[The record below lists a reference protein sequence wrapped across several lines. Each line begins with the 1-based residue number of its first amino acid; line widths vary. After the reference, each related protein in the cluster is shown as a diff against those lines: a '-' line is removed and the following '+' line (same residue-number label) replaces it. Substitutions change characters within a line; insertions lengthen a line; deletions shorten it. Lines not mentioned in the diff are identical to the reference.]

1 LQESKLKTLKTVV
14 AVAVGAL
21 ALSLN
26 GAPGAEFGFN
36 QAAAQESVRK
46 EVGTPLTEA
55 SRLVKAGK
63 FKDALG
69 KLRDAEAVG
78 GRTAAENNA
87 IEGVRFSAAMGANE
101 PDTMARSF
109 EVLKGAGKLSQA
121 QQLQYMEAIAGTY
134 LRNKDN
140 GKALTWSQR
149 YFKEGGSSATMKQVQ
164 QNAQFLSGDMTST
177 IKDTLDELAA
187 DERAGR
193 TPAKDKLNLL
203 LFAAQ
208 KKGDAHAESVAT
220 EKLLNFYPDP
230 KLWAQILGSLP
241 QKKSFDSSRYALDLY
256 RLRLATG
263 NMSRGAED
271 YMEMA
276 QLAAQA
282 GYPEEGKQVVDKG
295 MAAGVLG
302 QGAEGARHKRLADL
316 MVKKIGE
323 AKANAAANEKAAE
336 DAKDGNA
343 FVTLGLANAFGGN
356 AKKGITQIE
365 QGIAKGNLKRPEDAK
380 LYLGLAYQ
388 LAGES
393 AKAQAAW
400 KSVKGNEGAAD
411 LARLWV
417 IQSRSA
423 KR

>member
-1 LQESKLKTLKTVV
+1 MKTLKTMV

-26 GAPGAEFGFN
+26 GAPGAGFGFS
-36 QAAAQESVRK
+36 QASAQESVRK
-46 EVGTPLTEA
+46 EVGVPLTEA
-55 SRLVKAGK
+55 SRFVKAGK
-63 FKDALG
+63 YKEALA

-78 GRTAAENNA
+78 GRTAGENNA

-109 EVLKGAGKLSQA
+109 EALKGAGKLSQA

-134 LRNKDN
+134 LRGKDN
-140 GKALTWSQR
+140 GKALTWAQR
-149 YFKEGGSSATMKQVQ
+149 YFKEGGNSATMKQVL
-164 QNAQFLSGDMTST
+164 QNAQFLSGDMTGT
-177 IKDTLDELAA
+177 IKDTLEEIAA
-187 DERAGR
+187 DERAGK
-193 TPAKDKLNLL
+193 TPSRDKLNLL

-208 KKGDAHAESVAT
+208 KKGDVNAESVAT
-220 EKLLNFYPDP
+220 EKLLNYYPDP

-241 QKKSFDSSRYALDLY
+241 QKKSFATDKYQLDLY

-263 NMSRGAED
+263 NMREAND

-316 MVKKIGE
+316 MVKKIAE
-323 AKANAAANEKAAE
+323 NKAAAAANEKAAE
-336 DAKDGNA
+336 EAKDGNA
-343 FVTLGLANAFGGN
+343 FVTLGLSTAFGGDV
-356 AKKGITQIE
+356 KKGVSQIE

-380 LYLGLAYQ
+380 LYLGLAYY
-388 LAGES
+388 LGGDS
-393 AKAQAAW
+393 AKAISSW
-400 KSVKGNEGAAD
+400 KTVRGTDGSAD
-411 LARLWV
+411 LARLWI
-417 IQSRSA
+417 IQARS
-423 KR
+423 KH

>member
-1 LQESKLKTLKTVV
+1 MLKTLKTVV

-26 GAPGAEFGFN
+26 GAPGAGFGFS
-36 QAAAQESVRK
+36 QAVAQETVRK
-46 EVGTPLTEA
+46 EVGTPLGEA
-55 SRLVKAGK
+55 SKLVKAGK
-63 FKDALG
+63 YKEALG

-78 GRTAAENNA
+78 GRTAGENNA
-87 IEGVRFSAAMGANE
+87 IEGVRFSAAMGASE
-101 PDTMARSF
+101 PDTMVRSF
-109 EVLKGAGKLSQA
+109 DVLKGAGKLSAA
-121 QQLQYMEAIAGTY
+121 QQLQYIEAIAGTY
-134 LRNKDN
+134 LRARENA
-140 GKALTWSQR
+140 KALTWAQR
-149 YFKEGGSSATMKQVQ
+149 YFKEGGSSPTMKQVLQ
-164 QNAQFLSGDMTST
+164 TAQFQSGDMTSA
-177 IKDTLDELAA
+177 IKDTLEEIAA
-187 DERAGR
+187 DEKTGRAPG
-193 TPAKDKLNLL
+193 KDKLNLL
-203 LFAAQ
+203 LYAAQ
-208 KKGDAHAESVAT
+208 KKGDANAEAIAT
-220 EKLLNFYPDP
+220 EKLLNYYPDP
-230 KLWAQILGSLP
+230 KLWAQILGGLP

-295 MAAGVLG
+295 LAAGVLG

-316 MVKKIGE
+316 MVKKIAE
-323 AKANAAANEKAAE
+323 AKAAAAANEKAAA

-356 AKKGITQIE
+356 AKKGVEQIQ
-365 QGIAKGNLKRPEDAK
+365 QGIEKGNLKRPEDAK

-388 LAGES
+388 LGGEH

-400 KSVKGNEGAAD
+400 KSTKGTEGAAD

-417 IQSRSA
+417 IQSK

>member
-1 LQESKLKTLKTVV
+1 MKTLKTVV

-26 GAPGAEFGFN
+26 GAPGAAFGIN
-36 QAAAQESVRK
+36 QASAQESVRK
-46 EVGTPLTEA
+46 EVGTPLTAA
-55 SRLVKAGK
+55 SGFVKAGK
-63 FKDALG
+63 YKEALA

-101 PDTMARSF
+101 PDTMVRSF
-109 EVLKGAGKLSQA
+109 ETLKGAGKLSQA

-134 LRNKDN
+134 LRGGNAA
-140 GKALTWSQR
+140 KALEWANKYFAAGGNSQ
-149 YFKEGGSSATMKQVQ
+149 TVKQVQ
-164 QNAQFLSGDMTST
+164 QQAQFKSGDVSGFL
-177 IKDTLDELAA
+177 KDTLAEIQSDEK
-187 DERAGR
+187 AGR
-193 TPAKDKLNLL
+193 APAKDKLTNLL
-203 LFAAQ
+203 WAAQ
-208 KKGDAHAESVAT
+208 KKGDASAEALAT
-220 EKLLNFYPDP
+220 EKLLNYYPDP

-241 QKKSFDSSRYALDLY
+241 EKKAFDGSRYALDLY

-263 NMSRGAED
+263 NMREAND

-295 MAAGVLG
+295 FAAGVLG

-316 MVKKIGE
+316 MTKKIAE
-323 AKANAAANEKAAE
+323 AKASAAENEKAASS
-336 DAKDGNA
+336 AKDGNE
-343 FVTLGLANAFGGN
+343 FVKLGLANAFGGN
-356 AKKGITQIE
+356 ARKGIDQIE

-388 LAGES
+388 LAGDT

-400 KSVKGNEGAAD
+400 KSVKGTEGAAD
-411 LARLWV
+411 LARLWI
-417 IQSRSA
+417 IQS
-423 KR
+423 KKH

>member
-1 LQESKLKTLKTVV
+1 MKTLKTVV

-26 GAPGAEFGFN
+26 GAPGAEFGFS
-36 QAAAQESVRK
+36 QAAAQDSVRK
-46 EVGTPLTEA
+46 EVGTPLQDA
-55 SRLVKAGK
+55 NKLLRAGK
-63 FKDALG
+63 AKEALA
-69 KLRDAEAVG
+69 KVRDAEAVG

-87 IEGVRFSAAMGANE
+87 IEGIRFSAAMVANE
-101 PDTMARSF
+101 PDTMVRSF
-109 EVLKGAGKLSQA
+109 EALKGAGKLSGA

-134 LRNKDN
+134 LR
-140 GKALTWSQR
+140 GGSAAKALEWANK
-149 YFKEGGSSATMKQVQ
+149 YFAAGGNSPTVKQVQ
-164 QNAQFLSGDMTST
+164 QQAQFKSGDVTGFM
-177 IKDTLDELAA
+177 KDTLAEIQSDEK
-187 DERAGR
+187 AGR
-193 TPAKDKLNLL
+193 APARDKLTNLL
-203 LFAAQ
+203 WAAQ
-208 KKGDAHAESVAT
+208 KKGDANAEALAT
-220 EKLLNFYPDP
+220 EKLLNYYPDP
-230 KLWAQILGSLP
+230 KLWAQILGGLP
-241 QKKSFDSSRYALDLY
+241 EKKSFDSSRYALDLY
-256 RLRLATG
+256 RLRLATN

-295 MAAGVLG
+295 LAAGVLG

-316 MVKKIGE
+316 MIKKIGE

-356 AKKGITQIE
+356 AKKGIAQIE

-380 LYLGLAYQ
+380 LYLGLAHQ
-388 LAGES
+388 LAGETS
-393 AKAQAAW
+393 KAQAAW
-400 KSVKGNEGAAD
+400 RSVKGSEGAAD

-417 IQSRSA
+417 VYSR

>member
-1 LQESKLKTLKTVV
+1 MKNLKTVV
-14 AVAVGAL
+14 AIAVGVV

-26 GAPGAEFGFN
+26 GAPGAEFGFS
-36 QAAAQESVRK
+36 QASAQDSVRK

-55 SRLVKAGK
+55 SRLLKAGK
-63 FKDALG
+63 AKEALA

-87 IEGVRFSAAMGANE
+87 IEGVRFSAAMVANE

-109 EVLKGAGKLSQA
+109 ETLKGAGKLSGA

-134 LRNKDN
+134 LRNRDS
-140 GKALTWSQR
+140 GKALTWAQR
-149 YFKEGGSSATMKQVQ
+149 YFKEGGNSATMKQVQ
-164 QNAQFLSGDMTST
+164 QNAQFASGDMTGA
-177 IKDTLDELAA
+177 IKDTLEEISA

-193 TPAKDKLNLL
+193 APAKDKLNLL
-203 LFAAQ
+203 LYAAQ
-208 KKGDAHAESVAT
+208 KKGDANAEGIAT
-220 EKLLNFYPDP
+220 EKLLNYYPDP
-230 KLWAQILGSLP
+230 KLWAQILGGLP

-256 RLRLATG
+256 RLRLVTG

-295 MAAGVLG
+295 FAANVLG

-316 MVKKIGE
+316 MVKKIAE
-323 AKANAAANEKAAE
+323 AKAAAATNEKAAA

-343 FVTLGLANAFGGN
+343 FVALGLANAFGGN
-356 AKKGITQIE
+356 AKKGVDQIE
-365 QGIAKGNLKRPEDAK
+365 QGIAKGGLKRPEDAK
-380 LYLGLAYQ
+380 LYLGLAHQ
-388 LAGES
+388 LAGDH

-400 KSVKGNEGAAD
+400 KSVKGTEGAAD
-411 LARLWV
+411 LARLWIV
-417 IQSRSA
+417 QSR

>member
-1 LQESKLKTLKTVV
+1 LQESKLKNLKTVV
-14 AVAVGAL
+14 AVAVGVL

-26 GAPGAEFGFN
+26 GAPGAEFGFS
-36 QAAAQESVRK
+36 QAAAQDSVRK
-46 EVGTPLTEA
+46 EVGTPLQDA
-55 SRLVKAGK
+55 SKLLKAGK
-63 FKDALG
+63 AKEALA

-87 IEGVRFSAAMGANE
+87 IEGIRFSAAMVANE
-101 PDTMARSF
+101 PDTMVRSF
-109 EVLKGAGKLSQA
+109 EALKGAGKLSGA
-121 QQLQYMEAIAGTY
+121 QQLQYIEAIAGTY
-134 LRNKDN
+134 LRNRDN
-140 GKALTWSQR
+140 GKALTWAQR
-149 YFKEGGSSATMKQVQ
+149 YFKEGGNSPAMKQVL
-164 QNAQFLSGDMTST
+164 QNAQFASGDMTGA
-177 IKDTLDELAA
+177 IKDTLEEISA

-193 TPAKDKLNLL
+193 APSKDKLNLL
-203 LFAAQ
+203 LYAAQ
-208 KKGDAHAESVAT
+208 KKGDSSAEAVAT
-220 EKLLNFYPDP
+220 ETLLNYYPDP
-230 KLWAQILGSLP
+230 KLWNQILGGLP
-241 QKKSFDSSRYALDLY
+241 QKKSFDGSRYALDLY
-256 RLRLATG
+256 RLRLVTG

-295 MAAGVLG
+295 FAANVLG

-316 MVKKIGE
+316 MVKKIAE
-323 AKANAAANEKAAE
+323 AKAAAAVNEKAAA

-356 AKKGITQIE
+356 AKKGVEQIQ
-365 QGIAKGNLKRPEDAK
+365 QGIEKGNLKRPEDAK

-388 LAGES
+388 LAGDS
-393 AKAQAAW
+393 SKAQSAW

-417 IQSRSA
+417 IQSR

>member
-1 LQESKLKTLKTVV
+1 MKTLKTMV

-26 GAPGAEFGFN
+26 GAPGAEFGIS
-36 QAAAQESVRK
+36 QASAQESVRK
-46 EVGTPLTEA
+46 EVGAPLTEA
-55 SRLVKAGK
+55 SKLIKAGK
-63 FKDALG
+63 YKEALA
-69 KLRDAEAVG
+69 KVRDAEAIS

-87 IEGVRFSAAMGANE
+87 IEGMRIAAASGAG
-101 PDTMARSF
+101 DADSMVKGF
-109 EVLKGAGKLSQA
+109 EALKAAGKLSQA
-121 QQLQYMEAIAGTY
+121 QQLQTMESIAGTY

-140 GKALTWSQR
+140 AKALAWAQR
-149 YFKEGGSSATMKQVQ
+149 YFKEGGNSPAMKQVQ
-164 QNAQFLSGDMTST
+164 QNAQFLSGDMTAT
-177 IKDTLDELAA
+177 IKDTLEEISA
-187 DERAGR
+187 DEKAGR
-193 TPAKDKLNLL
+193 APSRDKLNLL

-208 KKGDAHAESVAT
+208 KKGDANAEGVAT
-220 EKLLNFYPDP
+220 EKLLNYYPDP

-241 QKKSFDSSRYALDLY
+241 QKKGFAADKYQLDLY

-263 NMSRGAED
+263 NMRETND

-295 MAAGVLG
+295 MAAGLLG

-316 MVKKIGE
+316 MVKKIAE
-323 AKANAAANEKAAE
+323 SKAAAAANEKAADE
-336 DAKDGNA
+336 AKDGNA
-343 FVTLGLANAFGGN
+343 FVALGLANAFGGD
-356 AKKGITQIE
+356 AKKGVSQIE

-388 LAGES
+388 LGGDS
-393 AKAQAAW
+393 AKAQATW
-400 KSVKGNEGAAD
+400 KTVKGTDGTAD
-411 LARLWV
+411 LARLWI
-417 IQSRSA
+417 IQSRAA

>member
-1 LQESKLKTLKTVV
+1 MKTFKTVV

-26 GAPGAEFGFN
+26 GAPGAEFGFSRA
-36 QAAAQESVRK
+36 QAQESVRK

-55 SRLVKAGK
+55 TRLYKAGK
-63 FKDALG
+63 FKEALA

-87 IEGVRFSAAMGANE
+87 IEGVRFSVAMGANE
-101 PDTMARSF
+101 PDTMVRSF
-109 EVLKGAGKLSQA
+109 EALKAAGKLGQP

-134 LRNKDN
+134 LRGGNAA
-140 GKALTWSQR
+140 KALEWANK
-149 YFKEGGSSATMKQVQ
+149 YFAAGGNSPAVKQVQ
-164 QNAQFLSGDMTST
+164 QNAQFKSGDVSGFL
-177 IKDTLDELAA
+177 KDTLAEIQA
-187 DERAGR
+187 DEKAGR
-193 TPAKDKLNLL
+193 APAKEKLTNLL
-203 LFAAQ
+203 WAAQ
-208 KKGDAHAESVAT
+208 KKGDASAESLAT
-220 EKLLNFYPDP
+220 EKLLNYYPDP
-230 KLWAQILGSLP
+230 KLWAQILGGLP
-241 QKKSFDSSRYALDLY
+241 EKKGFDGSRYALDLY

-263 NMSRGAED
+263 NMREAND

-295 MAAGVLG
+295 FAANVLG

-323 AKANAAANEKAAE
+323 AKAAAAANEKAAE
-336 DAKDGNA
+336 EAKDGNL

-356 AKKGITQIE
+356 AKKGISQIE

-380 LYLGLAYQ
+380 LYLGLAHH
-388 LAGES
+388 LAGDH
-393 AKAQAAW
+393 AKAVAAW
-400 KSVKGNEGAAD
+400 RSVKGTEGAAD
-411 LARLWV
+411 IARLWV
-417 IQSRSA
+417 IQSR

>member
-1 LQESKLKTLKTVV
+1 MNTLKTMV

-26 GAPGAEFGFN
+26 GAPGAEFGFS
-36 QAAAQESVRK
+36 QAAAQDTVRK

-55 SRLVKAGK
+55 SKLYKAGK
-63 FKDALG
+63 FKEALA

-78 GRTAAENNA
+78 GRTASENNA
-87 IEGVRFSAAMGANE
+87 IEGIRFSAAMGAGDT
-101 PDTMARSF
+101 DTMARSF
-109 EVLKGAGKLSQA
+109 DVLKGSGKLGQA

-134 LRNKDN
+134 LRGGNAA
-140 GKALTWSQR
+140 KALEWSNK
-149 YFKEGGSSATMKQVQ
+149 YFAAGGSSPTMKQVQ
-164 QNAQFLSGDMTST
+164 QQAQFKSGDVSGFL
-177 IKDTLDELAA
+177 KDTLAEVQA
-187 DERAGR
+187 DEKAGR
-193 TPAKDKLNLL
+193 APAKDKLTNLL
-203 LFAAQ
+203 WAAQ
-208 KKGDAHAESVAT
+208 KKGDSNAEAIAT
-220 EKLLNFYPDP
+220 EKLLNYYPDP
-230 KLWAQILGSLP
+230 KLWAQILGGLP
-241 QKKSFDSSRYALDLY
+241 EKKSFDTNRYQLDLY

-276 QLAAQA
+276 QMAAQA

-295 MAAGVLG
+295 LAAGVLG

-323 AKANAAANEKAAE
+323 AKAAAATNEKAAA

-343 FVTLGLANAFGGN
+343 FVTLGLANAFGGD
-356 AKKGITQIE
+356 AKKGVDQIQ
-365 QGIAKGNLKRPEDAK
+365 QGIEKGNLKRPEDAK

-388 LAGES
+388 LGGDH

-400 KSVKGNEGAAD
+400 KTVKGNEGAAD
-411 LARLWV
+411 LARLWM

>member
-1 LQESKLKTLKTVV
+1 MKTLKTVV
-14 AVAVGAL
+14 AVAVGVL

-26 GAPGAEFGFN
+26 GAPGAEFGFS
-36 QAAAQESVRK
+36 QAAAQDTVRK
-46 EVGTPLTEA
+46 EVGAPLTDA
-55 SRLVKAGK
+55 SKLLKAGK
-63 FKDALG
+63 AKEALA

-87 IEGVRFSAAMGANE
+87 IEGLRFSAAQLANE

-109 EVLKGAGKLSQA
+109 EVLKGGGKLSGA
-121 QQLQYMEAIAGTY
+121 QQLTYMEAIAGTY
-134 LRNKDN
+134 LRAGNAA
-140 GKALTWSQR
+140 KALEWANK
-149 YFKEGGSSATMKQVQ
+149 YFAAGGNSPLAKQVQ
-164 QNAQFLSGDMTST
+164 QQAQFKSGDVTGFL
-177 IKDTLDELAA
+177 KDTLAEIQSDEK
-187 DERAGR
+187 AGR
-193 TPAKDKLNLL
+193 APAKDKLTNLL
-203 LFAAQ
+203 WAAQ
-208 KKGDAHAESVAT
+208 KKGDANAEAIAT
-220 EKLLNFYPDP
+220 EKLLNYYPDP
-230 KLWAQILGSLP
+230 KLWAQILGGLP
-241 QKKSFDSSRYALDLY
+241 EKKSFDSSRYALDLY

-295 MAAGVLG
+295 IAAGVLG

-323 AKANAAANEKAAE
+323 AKAAAAANEKAAA

-343 FVTLGLANAFGGN
+343 LVTLGLANAFGGN
-356 AKKGITQIE
+356 AKKGVEQIQ
-365 QGIAKGNLKRPEDAK
+365 QGIEKGSLKRPEDAK

-388 LAGES
+388 LGGDTS
-393 AKAQAAW
+393 KAQAAW
-400 KSVKGNEGAAD
+400 RSVKGNEGAAD

-417 IQSRSA
+417 IQSR

>member
-1 LQESKLKTLKTVV
+1 MKTLKTMV
-14 AVAVGAL
+14 AVAIGAL

-26 GAPGAEFGFN
+26 GAPGAGFGFS
-36 QAAAQESVRK
+36 QASAQESVRK
-46 EVGTPLTEA
+46 EVGVPLTEA
-55 SRLVKAGK
+55 SRFVKAGK
-63 FKDALG
+63 YREALA

-87 IEGVRFSAAMGANE
+87 IEGMRFSAAMGANE

-140 GKALTWSQR
+140 GKALTWAQR
-149 YFKEGGSSATMKQVQ
+149 YFKEGGTSATMKQVL
-164 QNAQFLSGDMTST
+164 QNAQFLSGDMSGT
-177 IKDTLDELAA
+177 IKDTLDEIAA
-187 DERAGR
+187 DERAGK
-193 TPAKDKLNLL
+193 TPSRDKLNLL

-208 KKGDAHAESVAT
+208 KKGDVNAESVAT
-220 EKLLNFYPDP
+220 EKLLNYYPDP

-241 QKKSFDSSRYALDLY
+241 QKKSFATDKYQLDLY

-263 NMSRGAED
+263 NMREAND

-316 MVKKIGE
+316 MVKKIAE
-323 AKANAAANEKAAE
+323 NKAGAAANEKAAE
-336 DAKDGNA
+336 EAKDGNA
-343 FVTLGLANAFGGN
+343 FVTLGLANAFGGD
-356 AKKGITQIE
+356 AKKGVSQIE

-380 LYLGLAYQ
+380 LYLGLAYY
-388 LAGES
+388 LGGDT
-393 AKAQAAW
+393 AKALSTW
-400 KSVKGNEGAAD
+400 KTVKGTDGSAD
-411 LARLWV
+411 LARLWI
-417 IQSRSA
+417 IQARS
-423 KR
+423 KH

>member
-1 LQESKLKTLKTVV
+1 MKTLNTMV

-26 GAPGAEFGFN
+26 GAPGAGFGFS
-36 QAAAQESVRK
+36 QASAQESVRK
-46 EVGTPLTEA
+46 EVGVPLTEA
-55 SRLVKAGK
+55 SRFVKAGK
-63 FKDALG
+63 YKEALA

-78 GRTAAENNA
+78 GRTAGENNA

-109 EVLKGAGKLSQA
+109 EALKGAGKLSQA

-134 LRNKDN
+134 LRGKDN
-140 GKALTWSQR
+140 GKALTWAQR
-149 YFKEGGSSATMKQVQ
+149 YFKEGGNSATMKQVL
-164 QNAQFLSGDMTST
+164 QNAQFLSGDMTGT
-177 IKDTLDELAA
+177 IKDTLEEIAA
-187 DERAGR
+187 DERAGK
-193 TPAKDKLNLL
+193 TPSRDKLNLL

-208 KKGDAHAESVAT
+208 KKGDVNAESVAT
-220 EKLLNFYPDP
+220 EKLLNYYPDP

-241 QKKSFDSSRYALDLY
+241 QKKSFATDKYQLDLY

-263 NMSRGAED
+263 NMREAND

-316 MVKKIGE
+316 MVKKIAE
-323 AKANAAANEKAAE
+323 NKAAAAANEKAAE
-336 DAKDGNA
+336 EAKDGNA
-343 FVTLGLANAFGGN
+343 FVTLGLSTAFGGDV
-356 AKKGITQIE
+356 KKGVSQIE

-380 LYLGLAYQ
+380 LYLGLAYY
-388 LAGES
+388 LGGDS
-393 AKAQAAW
+393 AKAISSW
-400 KSVKGNEGAAD
+400 KTVRGTDGSAE
-411 LARLWV
+411 LARLWI
-417 IQSRSA
+417 IQARS
-423 KR
+423 KH

>member
-63 FKDALG
+63 FKDALA

-78 GRTAAENNA
+78 GRTAAENSA

-109 EVLKGAGKLSQA
+109 EALKGAGKLSQA

-149 YFKEGGSSATMKQVQ
+149 YFKEGGNSATMKQVQ

-177 IKDTLDELAA
+177 IKDTLDEIAA

-193 TPAKDKLNLL
+193 APAKDKLNLL

-323 AKANAAANEKAAE
+323 AKVNAAANEKAAE

-356 AKKGITQIE
+356 AKKGIAQIE

-388 LAGES
+388 LAGEG

-411 LARLWV
+411 LARLWM

>member
-1 LQESKLKTLKTVV
+1 MKTLKTVV

-26 GAPGAEFGFN
+26 GAPGAEFGFS

-55 SRLVKAGK
+55 SKLLKAGK
-63 FKDALG
+63 AKDALN

-87 IEGVRFSAAMGANE
+87 IEGIRFSAAMVANE
-101 PDTMARSF
+101 PDTMVRSF
-109 EVLKGAGKLSQA
+109 DALKGAGKLSGA

-134 LRNKDN
+134 LRNRDG
-140 GKALTWSQR
+140 GKALNWAQR
-149 YFKEGGSSATMKQVQ
+149 YFKEGGNSPTMKQVL
-164 QNAQFLSGDMTST
+164 QNAQFATGDMTGA
-177 IKDTLDELAA
+177 IKDTLEEIAA

-193 TPAKDKLNLL
+193 APAKDKLNLL
-203 LFAAQ
+203 LYAAQ
-208 KKGDAHAESVAT
+208 KKGDNSAEGIAT
-220 EKLLNFYPDP
+220 EKLLNYYPDP
-230 KLWAQILGSLP
+230 KLWAQILGGLP
-241 QKKSFDSSRYALDLY
+241 QKSKFDSSRYALDLY

-295 MAAGVLG
+295 LAAGVLG

-323 AKANAAANEKAAE
+323 AKAGAAANEKAAE

-343 FVTLGLANAFGGN
+343 FITLGLANAFGGQ
-356 AKKGITQIE
+356 AKKGIDQIE
-365 QGIAKGNLKRPEDAK
+365 QGITKGNLKRPEDAK

-388 LAGES
+388 LAGDH

-400 KSVKGNEGAAD
+400 KSVKGTEGAAD
-411 LARLWV
+411 LARLWI
-417 IQSRSA
+417 IQSR

>member
-1 LQESKLKTLKTVV
+1 MKTLKTMV

-26 GAPGAEFGFN
+26 GAPGAEFGFSR
-36 QAAAQESVRK
+36 AAAQDSVRK

-55 SRLVKAGK
+55 SRLVKGGK
-63 FKDALG
+63 YKEALA
-69 KLRDAEAVG
+69 KLREAEAVG
-78 GRTAAENNA
+78 GRTAGENNA

-101 PDTMARSF
+101 PDTMVRSF
-109 EVLKGAGKLSQA
+109 EALKGAGKLGQA

-134 LRNKDN
+134 LRGGNAA
-140 GKALTWSQR
+140 KALEWANK
-149 YFKEGGSSATMKQVQ
+149 YFAAGGNSPTVKQVQ
-164 QNAQFLSGDMTST
+164 QQAQFKSGDVTGFL
-177 IKDTLDELAA
+177 KDTLAEIQA
-187 DERAGR
+187 DEKSGRA
-193 TPAKDKLNLL
+193 PAKDKLTNLL
-203 LFAAQ
+203 WAAQ
-208 KKGDAHAESVAT
+208 KKGDASAEALAT
-220 EKLLNFYPDP
+220 EKLLNYYPDP
-230 KLWAQILGSLP
+230 KLWAQILGGLP
-241 QKKSFDSSRYALDLY
+241 EKKSFDSSRYALDLY

-295 MAAGVLG
+295 FAAGVLG

-316 MVKKIGE
+316 MVKKIAE

-336 DAKDGNA
+336 EAKDGNA

-356 AKKGITQIE
+356 AKKGIEQIE

-380 LYLGLAYQ
+380 LYLGMAHM
-388 LAGES
+388 LAGEAS
-393 AKAQAAW
+393 KAQAAW
-400 KSVKGNEGAAD
+400 RSVKGTEGAAD

-417 IQSRSA
+417 IQSR